1 MSGNLMFVVA
11 TAVWVGIESVYPYS
25 VPFSLITYPLVMLSI
40 FIIAWKRND
49 WQTLLNGQFEQGY
62 DTIDAQFLEEKRL
75 SFGKQVDSEALSGL
89 LIN

>member
-1 MSGNLMFVVA
+1 VSGNLIFVSA

-49 WQTLLNGQFEQGY
+49 WSTLLYGQF
-62 DTIDAQFLEEKRL
+62 
-75 SFGKQVDSEALSGL
+75 
-89 LIN
+89 